1 MNISFCWRR
10 SPDRPRFYFPLAAIA
25 LRPGLCALVWLG
37 LATSLTAQEAMPVA
51 TAPLP
56 DRTFDLGDA
65 GVSVDLRNHFEFPG
79 VTGQLVQF
87 DTVFGK
93 FNVEMLPAAAPI
105 SVANFLGYV
114 GRGDYTNTIIH
125 RSIASFVIQGGG
137 VYAVNSLAPVPPQA
151 PIVLEYNLPNARGTV
166 AMARGDAADSAT
178 CEWFINT
185 VDNTTL
191 LDQSNKGGYAVFGRV
206 VGTGM
211 TVVDALAAVPAYNM
225 TGYGFPHTHLP
236 LINGRAEVESL
247 VVVRTISSIS
257 IFPTGSGSAAI
268 SFTLVSSNPS
278 VATLALNGSDLS
290 VIPAAPGTTTVTVT
304 ATDANGNA
312 ATRAFELTVIG
323 PDPIAQ
329 TITFAA
335 LADVA
340 FSATPISLVASA
352 SSGLAVTF
360 SVVSGPATIDGST
373 LTLDAVGPVT
383 VRATQ
388 AGNAAYLAAPVV
400 ERTFSVTSPQS
411 GFAAWRQSTFTS
423 AELANPAISGA
434 NADPDHDG
442 LANLLEYAL
451 GFEPRTA
458 ASTSGLPGVAA
469 SASEWTYTYTR
480 PSDRSDV
487 TYAVEISPNLTSW
500 TTTNVTHELVST
512 NAVAGT
518 QTWRA
523 RVPLTTGANVFFRL
537 KVETP

>member
-1 MNISFCWRR
+1 
-10 SPDRPRFYFPLAAIA
+10 
-25 LRPGLCALVWLG
+25 
-37 LATSLTAQEAMPVA
+37 
-51 TAPLP
+51 
-56 DRTFDLGDA
+56 
-65 GVSVDLRNHFEFPG
+65 
-79 VTGQLVQF
+79 
-87 DTVFGK
+87 
-93 FNVEMLPAAAPI
+93 
-105 SVANFLGYV
+105 
-114 GRGDYTNTIIH
+114 
-125 RSIASFVIQGGG
+125 
-137 VYAVNSLAPVPPQA
+137 
-151 PIVLEYNLPNARGTV
+151 
-166 AMARGDAADSAT
+166 
-178 CEWFINT
+178 
-185 VDNTTL
+185 
-191 LDQSNKGGYAVFGRV
+191 
-206 VGTGM
+206 
-211 TVVDALAAVPAYNM
+211 M

-247 VVVRTISSIS
+247 VLIRTISAIS

-423 AELANPAISGA
+423 AELANPTISGA

>member
-1 MNISFCWRR
+1 MNTSFCWRR
-10 SPDRPRFYFPLAAIA
+10 SPDRPRFYFPLAATA
-25 LRPGLCALVWLG
+25 LRSCLCALVWLG
-37 LATSLTAQEAMPVA
+37 LATSLAAQEATPVA

-79 VTGQLVQF
+79 VTGPLVQF

-93 FNVEMLPAAAPI
+93 FNVEMLPAGAPV

-114 GRGDYTNTIIH
+114 SRGDYTNTIIH
-125 RSIASFVIQGGG
+125 RSIAGFVIQGGG

-178 CEWFINT
+178 SQWFINT
-185 VDNTTL
+185 VDNSTL

-247 VVVRTISSIS
+247 VLIRTISAIS

-373 LTLDAVGPVT
+373 LTLTGTGSAT

-388 AGNAAYLAAPVV
+388 VGNTVYLAASPV
-400 ERTFSVTSPQS
+400 ERMFTVTAAQT
-411 GFAAWRQSTFTS
+411 GFAAWRTGAFTS
-423 AELANPAISGA
+423 GELANNLVSGP
-434 NADPDHDG
+434 NADPDRDG
-442 LANLLEYAL
+442 LSNLLEYAL
-451 GFEPRTA
+451 GLAPKSATTA
-458 ASTSGLPGVAA
+458 GFPQVAA

-480 PSDRSDV
+480 PTDLSDV
-487 TYAVEISPNLTSW
+487 TYAVERSINLTSW
-500 TTTNVTHELVST
+500 TTTNVTHELLST
-512 NAVAGT
+512 DSVAGT

-523 RVPLTTGANVFFRL
+523 RVPLVADANVFFRL